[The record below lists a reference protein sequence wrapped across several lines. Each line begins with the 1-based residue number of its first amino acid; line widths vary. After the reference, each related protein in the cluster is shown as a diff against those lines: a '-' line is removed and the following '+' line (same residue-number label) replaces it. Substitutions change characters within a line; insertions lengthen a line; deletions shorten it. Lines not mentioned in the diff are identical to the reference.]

1 MYVLMH
7 SLLSLLL
14 YLAPFLVL
22 TIVLAVAARRPTEVE
37 KYPFRKNRYFLNDSE
52 KKLFYALKEIA
63 AVRRLHVFA
72 KVRMEDLLW
81 QPDSF
86 EKYRYRA
93 MVKSRHIDFVLCDYQ
108 NIDPVLG
115 IELDG
120 PSHDL
125 PERIERDAFVNDVF
139 ADAGLPLLHI
149 PVADFYDPKSIAAQI
164 SAALSPGQQKLD

>member
-1 MYVLMH
+1 MF
-7 SLLSLLL
+7 
-14 YLAPFLVL
+14 YLAFLFLLVL
-22 TIVLAVAARRPTEVE
+22 ISVFVIGVRRPVEVE

-63 AVRRLHVFA
+63 AARRLHVFA
-72 KVRMEDLLW
+72 RVRMEDLLW
-81 QPDSF
+81 LPDSF

-93 MVKSRHIDFVLCDYQ
+93 MVKSRHIDFVLCEYQ

-149 PVADFYDPKSIAAQI
+149 PVADFYDPKAIDAQI
-164 SAALSPGQQKLD
+164 SVALSQNQQKLD